1 MQKTKNKILAAVVAL
16 LFFANFFV
24 WKEVFG
30 FDNNLKVI
38 FFNVGQGDSIFI
50 ETPQKHQIL
59 IDGGPS
65 ENIVL
70 EKLGK
75 QMPFWDKTIDLI
87 VLTHSDFDHLNGL
100 LGVLEKY
107 KVGHVLWTGVGQDTT
122 ASARWDID
130 LLKEKTDIVLA
141 KQGVSIKADK
151 SELRVLYPFVLPQGQ
166 ESSNDLSIVSRLVFN
181 NFSFLFLGDISY
193 KVEKKILEN
202 GVDIKADVLKVAHH
216 GSKDSTSQD
225 FIAAIAPKVAVISCG
240 KDNQYGHPHQGP
252 LSVLEN
258 FGIKVLRIDTL
269 GDIELIANGDELL
282 IINN

>member
-1 MQKTKNKILAAVVAL
+1 MQKTKNKILAWVVAL
-16 LFFANFFV
+16 LFLANVFV

-30 FDNNLKVI
+30 LGDTLKVI
-38 FFNVGQGDSIFI
+38 FFDVGQGDSIFI
-50 ETPQKHQIL
+50 ETPQKHQVL

-65 ENIVL
+65 ENIIL

-122 ASARWDID
+122 ASARWDSD
-130 LLKEKTDIVLA
+130 LSKEKTGIVLA
-141 KQGVSIKADK
+141 RQGVNIKVGQAN
-151 SELRVLYPFVLPQGQ
+151 LNVLYPFVLPQGQ
-166 ESSNDLSIVSRLVFN
+166 ESSNDLSIISRLSFN

-216 GSKDSTSQD
+216 GSKDSTSQS
-225 FIAAIAPKVAVISCG
+225 FIAAISPKAAVISCG
-240 KDNQYGHPHQGP
+240 KDNKYGHPHQGP

-258 FGIKVLRIDTL
+258 FGIKILRTDQL
-269 GDIELIANGDELL
+269 GDIVVLTDKHGLWL
-282 IINN
+282 QK

>member
-1 MQKTKNKILAAVVAL
+1 MQKTKNKILAGVAML

-30 FDNNLKVI
+30 LSDNLKVI
-38 FFNVGQGDSIFI
+38 FFNVGQGDGLFI

-65 ENIVL
+65 ENIIL

-122 ASARWDID
+122 ASTRWDND
-130 LLKEKTDIVLA
+130 LSNEKASIVLA
-141 KQGVSIKADK
+141 KQGVNIKAGNADL
-151 SELRVLYPFVLPQGQ
+151 SVLYPFVLPQGQ
-166 ESSNDLSIVSRLVFN
+166 DSSNDLSIVSRLAFN

-202 GVDIKADVLKVAHH
+202 GVDVMADVIKVAHH
-216 GSKDSTSQD
+216 GSKDSTSKD
-225 FIAAIAPKVAVISCG
+225 FIAAISPKVAVISCG
-240 KDNQYGHPHQGP
+240 KDNKYGHPHQGP

-258 FGIKVLRIDTL
+258 FGIKVLRTDQL
-269 GDIELIANGDELL
+269 GDIELIADDNELL